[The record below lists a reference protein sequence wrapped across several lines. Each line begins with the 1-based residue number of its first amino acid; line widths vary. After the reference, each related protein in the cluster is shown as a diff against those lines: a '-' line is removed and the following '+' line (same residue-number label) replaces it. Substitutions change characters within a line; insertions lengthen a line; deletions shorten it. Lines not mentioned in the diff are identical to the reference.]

1 METFKMNQ
9 SSEGLAHS
17 NHPNKTVKK
26 NNRIEIPSN
35 LDFLPKVDQFIER
48 KLKKLKISRDQLVDI
63 AISVSE
69 AVTNAVIHGNK
80 SDINKKVRVSL
91 ILEPTAVEIWVE
103 DEGAG
108 FDPDGVASCLE
119 DENLLKHTGRG
130 ILILK
135 ALMDVLEYDCDSESG
150 TRLKMIKY
158 IK

>member
-1 METFKMNQ
+1 MNQ
-9 SSEGLAHS
+9 SADGLTHS
-17 NHPNKTVKK
+17 NRPSKVTKK
-26 NNRIEIPSN
+26 DNRIEIPSN

-48 KLKKLKISRDQLVDI
+48 KLKKLKVPKDQLVDI

-69 AVTNAVIHGNK
+69 AVTNAVMHGNK
-80 SDINKKVRVSL
+80 NDVNKKVRVSL
-91 ILEPTAVEIWVE
+91 ILEPTEVEIWVE

-135 ALMDVLEYDCDSESG
+135 ALMDVLEYDCDPKGG
-150 TRLKMIKY
+150 TKLKMIKY

>member
-1 METFKMNQ
+1 MKQ

-17 NHPNKTVKK
+17 NHPHKIVKK
-26 NNRIEIPSN
+26 DNRIEIPSS

-48 KLKKLKISRDQLVDI
+48 RLKKLKIPKDQLIDI

-69 AVTNAVIHGNK
+69 AVTNAVMHGNK
-80 SDINKKVRVSL
+80 NDVNKKVRVSL
-91 ILEPTAVEIWVE
+91 IPEPTAVEIWVE
-103 DEGAG
+103 DEGTG
-108 FDPDGVASCLE
+108 FDPGGVASCLE
-119 DENLLKHTGRG
+119 DENLMKHTGRG

-150 TRLKMIKY
+150 TKLKMIKY